1 MPNLMKNTMLR
12 KTSGLLALFMFLVS
26 TGAFAQL
33 DIGIVNTNEVLSN
46 LPERQQIQQQLN
58 SFVQQK
64 QQELEQASTEFQNA
78 VAQYQQ
84 NQSDMTQQQREQ
96 REKEL
101 SQMEQNLTQQQQSIQ
116 QEVAQKRQELL
127 GPIFNRIDQAIQSVA
142 EANNLDYVLN
152 ETTGTGESIVA
163 YTDDATTNITQQVID
178 QVNSQSPQNSQNQN

>member
-1 MPNLMKNTMLR
+1 MKNTMLR
-12 KTSGLLALFMFLVS
+12 KISGLLALFMFLLS

-58 SFVQQK
+58 SFIQQK
-64 QQELEQASTEFQNA
+64 QQELQQASTEFQNA
-78 VAQYQQ
+78 VAEYQQ

-101 SQMEQNLTQQQQSIQ
+101 SQMEQNLNQRQQSIQ

-127 GPIFNRIDQAIQSVA
+127 GPIFNRIDQAIQAVA
-142 EANNLDYVLN
+142 EANSLDYVLN
-152 ETTGTGESIVA
+152 ETTGNGESIVA
-163 YTDDATTNITQQVID
+163 YTDEATTNITQQVID
-178 QVNSQSPQNSQNQN
+178 QVKSQSPQNSQNQN